1 MKVSKELE
9 SYILDIVSKAVKNTE
24 NGEDCAGY
32 ANACM
37 MASKAH
43 AYFLAVEQAQAMNFV
58 GSKPM
63 EATDGEGKPETQN

>member
-9 SYILDIVSKAVKNTE
+9 SYILDIVSKAVENTKD
-24 NGEDCAGY
+24 GEDSAGY
-32 ANACM
+32 ANAVM

-58 GSKPM
+58 GPKPM
-63 EATDGEGKPETQN
+63 EAKDGKGKPETQN